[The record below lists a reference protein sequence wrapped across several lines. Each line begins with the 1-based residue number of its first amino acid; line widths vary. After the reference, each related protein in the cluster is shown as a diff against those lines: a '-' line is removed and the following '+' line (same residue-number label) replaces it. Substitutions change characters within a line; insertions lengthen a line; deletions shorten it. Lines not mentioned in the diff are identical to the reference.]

1 MIDPSHHTLSDAPRT
16 VLIVPALNEEAAIGQ
31 TLDRVPKG
39 LYQQILV
46 GDNGSIDRTAE
57 VARTHG
63 ATVVFE
69 PERGYG
75 AACLRAL
82 AAAPDAE
89 IVVFMDAD
97 ASDEP
102 AEAPLL
108 LAPILEGRADFVI
121 GSRVLGRADPGAI
134 QPHQRFGNRLATL
147 LLRVI
152 YGHRYTDLGP
162 FRAIRASSLRE
173 LGMRDRNYGWTVE
186 MQIKA
191 LRHGLRVIEVPVTYH
206 RRIGV
211 SKVSGNL
218 KGSVLAGIKII
229 WLVFRL
235 AFSR

>member
-1 MIDPSHHTLSDAPRT
+1 MPSEAPRT
-16 VLIVPALNEEAAIGQ
+16 VLVLPALNEEAAIGR

-39 LYQQILV
+39 LYRQILV
-46 GDNGSIDRTAE
+46 ADNGSTDRTAE
-57 VARTHG
+57 VARAHG

-69 PERGYG
+69 AERGYG
-75 AACLRAL
+75 AACLRAVG
-82 AAAPDAE
+82 AASPDTE

-102 AEAPLL
+102 AEAALL
-108 LAPILEGRADFVI
+108 IAPIMEGRADFVI
-121 GSRVLGRADPGAI
+121 GSRVLGNADAGAL
-134 QPHQRFGNRLATL
+134 QPHQRFGNWLATL
-147 LLRVI
+147 LMRII

-162 FRAIRASSLRE
+162 FRAIRASSLRT
-173 LGMRDRNYGWTVE
+173 LGMCDRNYGWTVE

-191 LRHGLRVIEVPVTYH
+191 LRHRLRVMEVPVTYH
-206 RRIGV
+206 CRIGV

-235 AFSR
+235 AVLR